1 MSILLGIVL
10 AVVSP
15 ASRPAPAPT
24 TAPVGWK
31 LVWADEFDRDG
42 TPDASI
48 WSFEKGYIRNRE
60 AQFYTDRAE
69 NCRVE
74 DGCLVIEARKES
86 IPILGKD
93 DEQTTYTSASIEA
106 RGKHAFTY
114 GRVEVRAKLPERRG
128 TWPAIWTLGE
138 GIGRLG
144 WPECGEIDIMENVGF
159 EPDKLHG
166 SIHTKAYNHV
176 IHTEKTK
183 VITVAKMAE
192 EFHVYAMEWTQQ
204 KIDLFVDGRK
214 YFTFENEHKTDAQWP
229 FVRAQYLKLNL
240 AIGGMWGGQ
249 KGIDDSIF
257 PQKYFVDY
265 VCVYR
270 QQ

>member
-1 MSILLGIVL
+1 MFFAAVL

-15 ASRPAPAPT
+15 ASGPAIGPT
-24 TAPVGWK
+24 TAPAGWK
-31 LVWADEFDRDG
+31 LAWSDEFDRDG
-42 TPDASI
+42 VPDPSI
-48 WSFEKGYIRNRE
+48 WQFEKGYIRNKE
-60 AQFYTDRAE
+60 AQFYTDRPE

-93 DEQTTYTSASIEA
+93 EEKTSYTSASIEA
-106 RGKHAFTY
+106 RGAHAFTF
-114 GRVEVRAKLPERRG
+114 GRVEVRAKIPSGNG
-128 TWPAIWTLGE
+128 TWPAIWMLGE
-138 GIGRLG
+138 GIRRLG
-144 WPECGEIDIMENVGF
+144 WPDCGEIDIMENVGF

-183 VITVAKMAE
+183 VVMVPQMAE
-192 EFHVYAMEWTQQ
+192 AFHVYAMEWTPQ
-204 KIDLFVDGRK
+204 KIDLFVDARK

-229 FVRAQYLKLNL
+229 FVRSQYLKLNL
-240 AIGGMWGGQ
+240 AIGGAWGGQ

-257 PQKYFVDY
+257 PQKFLVDY
-265 VCVYR
+265 VRVYKAR
-270 QQ
+270 